1 MFQTKLLSEY
11 QEAFLLHVL
20 LMTHRITFNKQYEE
34 IPCNREVSHERQ
46 EEIRQIECLFAKN
59 ELPVNHAE
67 ISALLNYLEQP
78 RKRMELAM
86 EAQEIIRQS
95 AEPEKLQSIIKQTS
109 ARLAEAQIEPT
120 ELQWTILI
128 NHLNEML
135 NRSRE
140 GTTLAGVD
148 RTLFTEL
155 TPETLKIAEE
165 TTEAIGQL
173 SEDEWYVLAVHFE
186 VAKQNN

>member
-1 MFQTKLLSEY
+1 
-11 QEAFLLHVL
+11 
-20 LMTHRITFNKQYEE
+20 
-34 IPCNREVSHERQ
+34 
-46 EEIRQIECLFAKN
+46 
-59 ELPVNHAE
+59 
-67 ISALLNYLEQP
+67 
-78 RKRMELAM
+78 MELAM

-148 RTLFTEL
+148 RTLFTL
-155 TPETLKIAEE
+155 QIAQE

>member
-1 MFQTKLLSEY
+1 
-11 QEAFLLHVL
+11 
-20 LMTHRITFNKQYEE
+20 
-34 IPCNREVSHERQ
+34 
-46 EEIRQIECLFAKN
+46 
-59 ELPVNHAE
+59 
-67 ISALLNYLEQP
+67 
-78 RKRMELAM
+78 MELAM

-155 TPETLKIAEE
+155 TPETLKI
-165 TTEAIGQL
+165 TRNNRAIGQL

>member
-1 MFQTKLLSEY
+1 
-11 QEAFLLHVL
+11 
-20 LMTHRITFNKQYEE
+20 
-34 IPCNREVSHERQ
+34 
-46 EEIRQIECLFAKN
+46 
-59 ELPVNHAE
+59 
-67 ISALLNYLEQP
+67 
-78 RKRMELAM
+78 MELAM

-95 AEPEKLQSIIKQTS
+95 AEPEKLQSIIKQTG

-155 TPETLKIAEE
+155 TPETLKIAQE

-186 VAKQNN
+186 VAEQNN

>member
-1 MFQTKLLSEY
+1 
-11 QEAFLLHVL
+11 
-20 LMTHRITFNKQYEE
+20 
-34 IPCNREVSHERQ
+34 
-46 EEIRQIECLFAKN
+46 
-59 ELPVNHAE
+59 
-67 ISALLNYLEQP
+67 
-78 RKRMELAM
+78 MELAM

-120 ELQWTILI
+120 ELRTILI

>member
-1 MFQTKLLSEY
+1 
-11 QEAFLLHVL
+11 
-20 LMTHRITFNKQYEE
+20 
-34 IPCNREVSHERQ
+34 
-46 EEIRQIECLFAKN
+46 
-59 ELPVNHAE
+59 
-67 ISALLNYLEQP
+67 
-78 RKRMELAM
+78 MELAM

-109 ARLAEAQIEPT
+109 ARLAQIEPT

-155 TPETLKIAEE
+155 TPETLKIAQE

>member
-1 MFQTKLLSEY
+1 
-11 QEAFLLHVL
+11 
-20 LMTHRITFNKQYEE
+20 
-34 IPCNREVSHERQ
+34 
-46 EEIRQIECLFAKN
+46 
-59 ELPVNHAE
+59 
-67 ISALLNYLEQP
+67 
-78 RKRMELAM
+78 MELAM

-155 TPETLKIAEE
+155 TQKRCKLHKKQQK
-165 TTEAIGQL
+165 QL
-173 SEDEWYVLAVHFE
+173 VSYQKMNGMF
-186 VAKQNN
+186 

>member
-67 ISALLNYLEQP
+67 ISALLNYL
-78 RKRMELAM
+78 
-86 EAQEIIRQS
+86 
-95 AEPEKLQSIIKQTS
+95 KQTS